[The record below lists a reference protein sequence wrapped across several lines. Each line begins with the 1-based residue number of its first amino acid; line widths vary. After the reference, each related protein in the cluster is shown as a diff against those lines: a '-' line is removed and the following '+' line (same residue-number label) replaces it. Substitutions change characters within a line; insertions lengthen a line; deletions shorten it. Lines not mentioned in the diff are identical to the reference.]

1 MKNSDNAPSKK
12 SISLPTV
19 ISIISLCLI
28 IALIVYVFIWRDKK
42 AYVNTGIIME
52 KYQGMIDARKK
63 YEEQSHVWQANID
76 TMGSEM
82 QASLQ
87 KYEKEQAGM
96 SARERSMA
104 EDLLKN
110 KQQQMVQYQQALK
123 GQAQQEQSKLSD
135 GAIKQIN
142 AYLERYGKDNHYT
155 IIFGTTSG
163 NIVYADKSID
173 LTDVVLEGLN
183 KEYSGKK

>member
-1 MKNSDNAPSKK
+1 MKNTNANFQGGFFSPN
-12 SISLPTV
+12 SIIAT
-19 ISIISLCLI
+19 ISLCLSL
-28 IALIVYVFIWRDKK
+28 ALVIWVLIYRDKK

-76 TMGSEM
+76 TMGNEL
-82 QASLQ
+82 QASLK
-87 KYEKEQAGM
+87 KYEKDQAGM
-96 SARERSMA
+96 TARERGLA

-110 KQQQMVQYQQALK
+110 KQQQMMQYQQALK
-123 GQAQQEQSKLSD
+123 NQAQQEQSKLSD

-183 KEYSGKK
+183 KEYNGKK